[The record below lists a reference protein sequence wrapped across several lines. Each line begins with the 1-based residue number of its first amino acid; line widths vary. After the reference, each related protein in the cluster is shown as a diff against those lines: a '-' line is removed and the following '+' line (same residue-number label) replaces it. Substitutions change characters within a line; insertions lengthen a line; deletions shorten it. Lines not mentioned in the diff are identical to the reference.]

1 MTKRIGLA
9 SMARKIRVK
18 RALKCDSGM
27 AAVEFALILPML
39 VFLFFGMLQTS
50 ESLTVNRRVSKAA
63 NTLSDLTAQLDT
75 ISPTQ
80 FDNLVTGVLEIMN
93 PSSLTGVTIKVV
105 SVVPNPS
112 TGVPIVHWSRDKDG
126 NTPYAAGTDYL
137 ELDDV
142 VVLDVSGSVI
152 VAEIYY
158 PHTLSV
164 ANYIFKGPLAFEEKS
179 VRWPRNAG
187 TTRIQFCTSPGS
199 CTT

>member
-1 MTKRIGLA
+1 MAKRVGLA
-9 SMARKIRVK
+9 SMARKIGVK
-18 RALKCDSGM
+18 QALKCDSGM

-93 PSSLTGVTIKVV
+93 PSSLTGVTIKVI
-105 SVVPNPS
+105 SVVPDPS
-112 TGVPIVHWSRDKDG
+112 TGAPIVHWSRDKDG

-137 ELDDV
+137 DLDDA

-164 ANYIFKGPLAFEEKS
+164 ANYIFQGPLAFEERS
-179 VRWPRNAG
+179 VRWPRSAG
-187 TTRIQFCTSPGS
+187 ITRIQFCTSPGS